1 MRLTQNYCNFIKFRI
16 YTLRDSL
23 DGDAWK
29 IYDYVVR
36 HFIGTV
42 SYNCKYMATTLN
54 VSVGEEGFSF
64 SGKKLLEPGFT
75 AVMTWQVGRRVLEKM
90 FLLVFLLFLFTC
102 GRRPAGHVM
111 MSVVVVVV
119 VVVGGEQ
126 LLYIGSPRAHV
137 WSQRIQ
143 KQILF
148 FCLNFYFKSS
158 CMI

>member
-1 MRLTQNYCNFIKFRI
+1 ML
-16 YTLRDSL
+16 YTPRDSL

-75 AVMTWQVGRRVLEKM
+75 AVMTWQVGREGLGKNVLVGV
-90 FLLVFLLFLFTC
+90 LVFFCFDHSNEKQTFQYGVKNSSRSLVFFHCPFFHLVDYFPQIFFSKFISDLVLLFLS
-102 GRRPAGHVM
+102 RP
-111 MSVVVVVV
+111 
-119 VVVGGEQ
+119 
-126 LLYIGSPRAHV
+126 
-137 WSQRIQ
+137 
-143 KQILF
+143 
-148 FCLNFYFKSS
+148 
-158 CMI
+158 